1 MRRRGVVAVAGRC
14 AALLLA
20 VGVIA
25 GCGPKRVKRP
35 YNLTRYQQNAEWP
48 RPEVMAAAESAW
60 RCGRSTGDFQS
71 PVLTVIDYSLPSTER
86 RLWVIDMVQR
96 RVLSHELVAH
106 GENSGDLYAVAFS
119 NRMGSNQTSLG
130 LFRTEGTY
138 YGHNGYSL
146 RLDGLERGINDRAY
160 ERKIVVHGAN
170 YVQPAVIASFGRL
183 GRSHGCPAVPH
194 AAARRIIDQIKGGSA
209 VFAYYP
215 DPWYMQSSAYLRC
228 DGSRMARR

>member
-71 PVLTVIDYSLPSTER
+71 PMLTVIDYSLPSTER
-86 RLWVIDMVQR
+86 RLWVIDMIQR

-130 LFRTEGTY
+130 LFRTESTY

-146 RLDGLERGINDRAY
+146 RLDGLEPGINDRAY
-160 ERKIVVHGAN
+160 DRQIVVHGAN
-170 YVQPAVIASFGRL
+170 YVQPAVIATFGRL
-183 GRSHGCPAVPH
+183 GRSHGCPAIPH

-215 DPWYMQSSAYLRC
+215 DPRYMQTSAYLRC